1 MSNTDSWWQKALK
14 FFLPLPQ
21 EELKPVVTED
31 LLKKAL
37 KEAEVVLEK
46 FDKPKV
52 VKKSKRARGTKG
64 RYKGDDKSTPDVN
77 ESWVGGKSPAK
88 KPAAKKTKVTNIKKK
103 K

>member
-52 VKKSKRARGTKG
+52 VEKSKKHVELRVVIKEMINQLLMLMKHG
-64 RYKGDDKSTPDVN
+64 SV
-77 ESWVGGKSPAK
+77 AK
-88 KPAAKKTKVTNIKKK
+88 PLLKNLRLRKPK
-103 K
+103 